1 MTRRPVVGQEV
12 ECIVDGPY
20 TWKIVVWLYSD
31 WLDDFGDFFLSINQ
45 RELIWGQALTFH
57 DLLVSICLLIIATIN
72 KYCTTIFLK
81 NLYISNG
88 ILTFLS

>member
-45 RELIWGQALTFH
+45 RGA
-57 DLLVSICLLIIATIN
+57 DLGASID
-72 KYCTTIFLK
+72 F
-81 NLYISNG
+81 S
-88 ILTFLS
+88 